1 MVRYFNQWSKYKK
14 KNIDFFCISPAG
26 VLDKQSKKFQK
37 NYLKYYQKKMISV
50 SLLANKVK
58 KILDGKI
65 IKNKSE
71 ILIKGGAK
79 F

>member
-1 MVRYFNQWSKYKK
+1 MN
-14 KNIDFFCISPAG
+14 
-26 VLDKQSKKFQK
+26 
-37 NYLKYYQKKMISV
+37 LKYYQKKMISV